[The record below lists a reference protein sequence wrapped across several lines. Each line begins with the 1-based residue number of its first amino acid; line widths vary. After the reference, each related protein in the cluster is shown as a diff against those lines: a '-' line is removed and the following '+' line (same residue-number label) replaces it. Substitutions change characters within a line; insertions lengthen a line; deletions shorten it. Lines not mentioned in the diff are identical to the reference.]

1 MKGNRN
7 ILQRMT
13 ESMDLDVDAIQGQPL
28 IEIAGDSRVL
38 IENHFGVREYTPERI
53 GVNLKYGSV
62 LICGC
67 GLKLSRMTKEQLVIS
82 GRIDGVTLRRRG
94 KG

>member
-13 ESMDLDVDAIQGQPL
+13 ESMDLGSEPMPGQSL
-28 IEIAGDSRVL
+28 IEIAGDDRVL
-38 IENHFGVREYTPERI
+38 IENHFGVREYSPERI
-53 GVNLKYGSV
+53 GVNVKYGSV
-62 LICGC
+62 QICGC
-67 GLKLSRMTKEQLVIS
+67 GLKLARMTKEQLVIS
-82 GRIDGVTLRRRG
+82 GRIDGVMLRRRG